1 MSVNCV
7 TLTGNLGADS
17 QLRVTQSKTQV
28 LTFSLG
34 VSDRVPEGDGK
45 WGDHTNWV
53 DCVIFG
59 RRAEALAP
67 YLTKGAKVAVR
78 GRIRTHTYEKDGR
91 HVKRWEVRV
100 DDLDLMQARRERQA
114 AREPGAQR
122 PQGQEAAQDADVY
135 DEDIPF

>member
-1 MSVNCV
+1 MSVNSV
-7 TLTGNLGADS
+7 NLTGNLGADS

-34 VSDRVPEGDGK
+34 VSDRVPEGGGK

-59 RRAEALAP
+59 KRAEALEP
-67 YLTKGAKVAVR
+67 YLTKGVKVAVR
-78 GRIRTHTYEKDGR
+78 GRIRTHTYEKDGK

-100 DDLDLMQARRERQA
+100 EDIDLMQARRDRQA
-114 AREPGAQR
+114 AQEPRDQR
-122 PQGQEAAQDADVY
+122 PQGQEAAQAADVY

>member
-1 MSVNCV
+1 MSLNSVA
-7 TLTGNLGADS
+7 LTGNLGADS
-17 QLRVTQSKTQV
+17 KLRVTPGRTQV

-45 WGDHTNWV
+45 WGDYTNWV
-53 DCVIFG
+53 DCVVFG
-59 RRAEALAP
+59 KRGEALAP
-67 YLTKGAKVAVR
+67 YLTKGVKVAVR

-100 DDLDLMQARRERQA
+100 DDVDLMQARRDSQA
-114 AREPGAQR
+114 AQAQQA
-122 PQGQEAAQDADVY
+122 PAQTKAQDAADVY